1 MLKKEINLVE
11 AENLQLWNDE
21 HSAFI
26 KKDIYDGKPMWL
38 IYDAA
43 GERIAATDNREFAF
57 VVARQND
64 LEPHS
69 VH

>member
-11 AENLQLWNDE
+11 AEDLQLWNDE

-26 KKDIYDGKPMWL
+26 KKDIHDGKPMWL
-38 IYDAA
+38 IYDSA

-57 VVARQND
+57 VIARQND